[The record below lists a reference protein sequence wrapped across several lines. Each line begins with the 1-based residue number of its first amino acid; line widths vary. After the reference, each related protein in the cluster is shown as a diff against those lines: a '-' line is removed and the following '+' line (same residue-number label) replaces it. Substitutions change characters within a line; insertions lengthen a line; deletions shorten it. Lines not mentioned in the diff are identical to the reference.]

1 MIALVVG
8 GSRGIGLGLVRVYLQ
23 AGYTVY
29 ATCRKPAAEL
39 QNLGAVVIEGVDVA
53 TEDGVQ
59 RIQKAME
66 GKKIDVLVLNSGVL
80 HVAAP
85 GDATFAQEMK
95 DSVAVNATAPAVI
108 LHTLLPNLQSGSKVL
123 VMSTRA
129 GSSAYAMGGMLPY
142 RASKAALNSVMLNMA
157 STLKPQGVALVMVC
171 PGPVVTDMLQAAFGE
186 GVKVGDATPVGPA
199 QAVEDVAPQLKAV
212 VDELTVETTGRFVGV
227 PGEVEAVF

>member
-1 MIALVVG
+1 
-8 GSRGIGLGLVRVYLQ
+8 
-23 AGYTVY
+23 
-29 ATCRKPAAEL
+29 
-39 QNLGAVVIEGVDVA
+39 
-53 TEDGVQ
+53 
-59 RIQKAME
+59 
-66 GKKIDVLVLNSGVL
+66 
-80 HVAAP
+80 
-85 GDATFAQEMK
+85 
-95 DSVAVNATAPAVI
+95 
-108 LHTLLPNLQSGSKVL
+108 
-123 VMSTRA
+123 MSTRA

-199 QAVEDVAPQLKAV
+199 QAVEDVAPQLVRTLRRMACASDLPMLRSVLLTSLKRPGPQKAV